1 MGSSTSRVAPV
12 VHQLVSGF
20 RASVDSILLSR
31 SLDCKNGTSL
41 LDVGCGVGTASI
53 YAAFNR
59 ENVRVTAIDINRD
72 AIELA
77 KQNYAVN
84 SVVADVICADIS
96 KTAFLG
102 ERFDYVITNPPFFQK
117 HEGRVSLSKGQAKHE
132 DVQLSTWIAFC
143 TKHLKPKG
151 VFAII
156 HLPERLYDILQAL
169 PKYVGGITVTPIA
182 FKHHDDAK
190 RIILTAQHS
199 SSKKLI
205 IRQSLLSYNN

>member
-1 MGSSTSRVAPV
+1 MDSSTSHVAPV

-20 RASVDSILLSR
+20 RASVDSILLSG
-31 SLDCKNGTSL
+31 SLDCRDGTSL

-59 ENVRVTAIDINRD
+59 KNVRVTAIDVSRD
-72 AIELA
+72 AVELA
-77 KQNYAVN
+77 KRNYTGNNIVAN
-84 SVVADVICADIS
+84 VVCADIS

-102 ERFDYVITNPPFFQK
+102 ERFDYVITNPPFFKK

-132 DVQLSTWIAFC
+132 DVQLSTWITFC
-143 TKHLKPKG
+143 IKHLKPKG
-151 VFAII
+151 VFTII

-169 PKYVGGITVTPIA
+169 PKYVGGITITPIA
-182 FKHHDDAK
+182 FKHHDNAK

-199 SSKKLI
+199 SSKKLT
-205 IRQSLLSYNN
+205 IRQSLLSCNH